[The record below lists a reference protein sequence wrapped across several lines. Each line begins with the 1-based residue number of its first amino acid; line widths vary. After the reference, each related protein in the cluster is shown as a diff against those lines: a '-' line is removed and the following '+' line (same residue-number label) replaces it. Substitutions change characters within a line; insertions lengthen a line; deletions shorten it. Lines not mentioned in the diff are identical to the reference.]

1 LRVRARLENPE
12 DRLRAGMSFS
22 VTVAFDGDTY
32 PTVDPLAIQWSS
44 EGSYIWR
51 VSSDKSEKVPV
62 KIIQRNP
69 DKVLVDAALSQ
80 GDEIVTEG
88 VQRLRDGGAVR
99 IAGREN
105 KQEPQKVAEETK

>member
-1 LRVRARLENPE
+1 
-12 DRLRAGMSFS
+12 M
-22 VTVAFDGDTY
+22 
-32 PTVDPLAIQWSS
+32 
-44 EGSYIWR
+44 
-51 VSSDKSEKVPV
+51 

-69 DKVLVDAALSQ
+69 DKVLVDAALSE